1 MSSFLFNFIGFILL
15 GSVAIVLILG
25 LYTLFKGGET
35 SKKYSNKLMQ
45 LRVLLQFIAI
55 IVLVLLAY
63 FFKNSNPKLDP
74 SVGIRCSQFL
84 KICDSIL

>member
-1 MSSFLFNFIGFILL
+1 MSNFFFNLIGFTLL
-15 GSVAIVLILG
+15 GAVALVLIMG
-25 LYTLFKGGET
+25 IYTLFKGGET

-63 FFKNSNPKLDP
+63 FFKN
-74 SVGIRCSQFL
+74 
-84 KICDSIL
+84 

>member
-1 MSSFLFNFIGFILL
+1 MSNFFFNLIGFTLL
-15 GSVAIVLILG
+15 GAVDLVLIMG
-25 LYTLFKGGET
+25 IYTLFKGGET

-63 FFKNSNPKLDP
+63 FFKN
-74 SVGIRCSQFL
+74 
-84 KICDSIL
+84 